1 MYIKYVRVGI
11 YIYRRYI
18 YIYIYTYHTHMY
30 IKYKLVGSRRA
41 PAMRCRAGH
50 VFAHE
55 VVFGKAYAH

>member
-1 MYIKYVRVGI
+1 
-11 YIYRRYI
+11 
-18 YIYIYTYHTHMY
+18 MY